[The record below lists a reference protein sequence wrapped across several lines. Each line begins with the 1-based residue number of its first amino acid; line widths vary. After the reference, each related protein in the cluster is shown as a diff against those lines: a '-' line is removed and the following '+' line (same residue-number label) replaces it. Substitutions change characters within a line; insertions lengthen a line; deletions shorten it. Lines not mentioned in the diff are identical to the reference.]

1 MPRVKKVIEAKKEKP
16 ATHNTGADDKIIKD
30 IDGMIEESISQ
41 TGTWADNQSKWHK
54 LRMRIKK
61 VKTFPFVNCSNIR
74 IPTAEIKLRKL
85 KAALFNTIFGIRPIV
100 QVVPS
105 PSGNEGVARK
115 IEKFLDHLIM
125 DVIKLQKKAI
135 IAIDQELEK
144 GFYLLKP
151 YWKTEIIKR
160 IEKFNL
166 DDLTTQEALQL
177 YASTTTP
184 EQVRQ
189 AVIERTEVDLSE
201 KVAVENNAEVDRLV
215 KEVMSGK
222 DNITMTLQDVICDYP
237 DVALA
242 DPERIYVPSDA
253 GVEPQD
259 CQFIVHEFFLPLNQV
274 KKNSELK
281 GWNKL
286 TIEDI
291 EDLKD
296 VDIDSTVDLDANTRE
311 GIERINNP
319 SNLVMIWEFYGWYD
333 LNDDGVD
340 EKCVI
345 TIAPDFNKV
354 LRKITLPFNNGK
366 FPFIKLA
373 YEYTSD
379 RWFSHR
385 GIPEILEDIIKEID
399 TQHMQKIDNQ
409 TIRNAPMFTY
419 RAGLVNPN
427 LVKFIPGQGIPVQ
440 GMNPINDTL
449 TILNNSNPNTEFSY
463 EREQMALETKIEE
476 LIGQVDFT
484 LQSMINKRQPR
495 TLGEVQMQQQNM
507 QMVFS
512 LDASMHTEAFTDLF
526 NFIWD
531 LWCQYGSD
539 EYEFA
544 YFGKQG
550 WEKIKLNREEVQG
563 HYKITVRGNDQNTNP
578 QVRMQKAQ
586 MVMMASTNPVA
597 LQTGVIKPHHLAEAY
612 DLLYKELDIPE
623 YQRLHEDAQVLFQ
636 QYQQQQQTPPP
647 PPVKLQMK
655 EMSDNEQAQVLSKY
669 GIQPDVIGRAVQRR
683 AELEGKLGE
692 NEAKKIETL
701 MDVAETVGGLDEK
714 NADVALRQD
723 EAKRDKVDRNKK
735 SE

>member
-1 MPRVKKVIEAKKEKP
+1 MPRNKKVIEARKSKP
-16 ATHNTGADDKIIKD
+16 VAQNTDSDDKIIKY
-30 IDGMIEESISQ
+30 IDGAIESSVSN
-41 TGTWADNQSKWHK
+41 TGAWADNQSKWHK

-61 VKTFPFVNCSNIR
+61 VKTFPFANCSNIR

-85 KAALFNTIFGIRPIV
+85 KAALYNIVFGIRPVV
-100 QVVPS
+100 QVSPS
-105 PSGNEGVARK
+105 PSGTVKVAKK

-125 DVIKLQKKAI
+125 DVIKVQKKAV

-151 YWKTEIIKR
+151 YFKVETIKR
-160 IEKFNL
+160 VEDFKLDDISVQEAMMLFSTQTNPEQIKQAIIEKL
-166 DDLTTQEALQL
+166 
-177 YASTTTP
+177 
-184 EQVRQ
+184 
-189 AVIERTEVDLSE
+189 EVDMSE
-201 KVAVENNAEVDRLV
+201 RVADENSQSIEKAVVDIL
-215 KEVMSGK
+215 SGK
-222 DNITMTLQDVICDYP
+222 DKIKITLQDVLCDYP

-242 DPERIYVPSDA
+242 DPERVYVPADS
-253 GVEPQD
+253 GVDPQE
-259 CQFIVHEFFLPLNQV
+259 CQFIVHEFFLPFNQV
-274 KKNSELK
+274 KKNVELK

-286 TIEDI
+286 SIEDI
-291 EDLKD
+291 DDLKD
-296 VDIDSTVDLDANTRE
+296 VDIDTGTDVDKNLRE

-333 LNDDGVD
+333 INDDEVD

-354 LRKITLPFNNGK
+354 LRKITLPFDSGK
-366 FPFIKLA
+366 FPFVKLA

-449 TILNNSNPNTEFSY
+449 AILNNNNPNTEFSY
-463 EREQMALETKIEE
+463 EREQMGLQAQVEE

-507 QMVFS
+507 QNVFS
-512 LDASMHTEAFTDLF
+512 LDASMHTEAFSDLF
-526 NFIWD
+526 NWIWD
-531 LWCQYGSD
+531 LWCQYGND

-550 WEKIKLNREEVQG
+550 WENIRLTREEIQG

-578 QVRMQKAQ
+578 QIRLQKAQ
-586 MVMMASTNPVA
+586 MVMMASTNEFA
-597 LQTGVIKPHHLAEAY
+597 LQSGVVKPWHLAEAY

-623 YQRLHEDAQVLFQ
+623 SQRLHEDPQVLFKQSQ
-636 QYQQQQQTPPP
+636 QPAPL
-647 PPVKLQMK
+647 PVKLQLKDMEDGEK
-655 EMSDNEQAQVLSKY
+655 AQVLARA
-669 GIQPDVIGRAVQRR
+669 GIQPDVQGRALKSQAKIQEKQSEQESQKVQDLVDVVG
-683 AELEGKLGE
+683 AIGDLSEKEDNGE
-692 NEAKKIETL
+692 SGE
-701 MDVAETVGGLDEK
+701 D
-714 NADVALRQD
+714 
-723 EAKRDKVDRNKK
+723 
-735 SE
+735 